1 MAPLIVLLAILGLC
15 AAHETDG
22 TASSQRVKL
31 TYGPYTIPPRSID
44 DGMKGFVER
53 GASMPCSDCYITSL
67 RAAVEYPNGTAVTA
81 SDGIWLHH
89 TVATNYL
96 TVDSVCPGEGA
107 GDTGERFFASGNE
120 KLPVDFTR
128 GAEQRLGYYLDA
140 EPKVVLFTELMNMND
155 HEDTA
160 MLTITYDFVPGA
172 DAKDFRPIRTLWLDV
187 GGCEGSGM
195 PVNSSMG
202 TEFDFTS
209 QPFTV
214 TEPAHILFSGGH
226 LHNGG
231 THVEIMKNGQLL
243 CDAVAEYTDHDIS
256 SMSSCVKFTED
267 QASLKPGDQLSIR
280 AYYDTDAH
288 SLMKNT
294 DGSFEDVM
302 GISLVYVT
310 PVKQGSL
317 SHVTQLG
324 TVKVALVFI
333 ALAAATVM
341 FILIAS
347 AKGRSLKDAYWTRK
361 SGLVR
366 GRDNVEVGSLLGQE
380 RYQDQEED

>member
-1 MAPLIVLLAILGLC
+1 MGLMVLLSVLPAIVGLC
-15 AAHETDG
+15 AAHESDAG
-22 TASSQRVKL
+22 GSSQRVKL
-31 TYGPYTIPPRSID
+31 TYGPYAIPSRSID

-67 RAAVEYPNGTAVTA
+67 RAAVEYPNGTTVTA

-96 TVDSVCPGEGA
+96 TVDSVCPGQGA

-128 GAEQRLGYYLDA
+128 GSEGNLGYFLGS
-140 EPKVVLFTELMNMND
+140 EPKVILFAELMNMNE
-155 HEDTA
+155 HEESA
-160 MLTITYDFVPGA
+160 VLTITYDFVSSA
-172 DAKDFRPIRTLWLDV
+172 DAKDFSSIRTLWLDV

-202 TEFDFTS
+202 SQFDFTS

-214 TEPAHILFSGGH
+214 TEPARIMFSGGH

-231 THVEIMKNGQLL
+231 THVEITKNGQLL
-243 CDAVAEYTDHDIS
+243 CDAVAKYTDHDIS
-256 SMSSCVKFTED
+256 SMSSCVKFTDD

-310 PVKQGSL
+310 PVKEGSL
-317 SHVTQLG
+317 SHVSQLG
-324 TVKVALVFI
+324 TLKVALVFI
-333 ALAAATVM
+333 ALATATIV
-341 FILIAS
+341 FILVAS
-347 AKGRSLKDAYWTRK
+347 AKGRSLKDAYWTRR
-361 SGLVR
+361 SRNEAEIGT
-366 GRDNVEVGSLLGQE
+366 LLGQE